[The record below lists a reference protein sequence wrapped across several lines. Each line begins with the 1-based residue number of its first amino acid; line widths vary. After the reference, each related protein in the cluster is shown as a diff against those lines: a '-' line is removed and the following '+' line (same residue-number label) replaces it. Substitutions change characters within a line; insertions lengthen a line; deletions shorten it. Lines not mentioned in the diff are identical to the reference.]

1 MNFRITRRA
10 DDVEINF
17 VPLIDVLVVLLI
29 FLMVTTTFGH
39 IGALGVE
46 LPSASGQSA
55 PADAVIALTVN
66 AAGEYRVDDQPVA
79 GRDRAALQAALAA
92 ARAGRDDVRVL
103 LSADR
108 RTAHEWVVLAME
120 AAGGAGLTR
129 ISFAVAAP
137 AP

>member
-39 IGALGVE
+39 IGAVGVE
-46 LPSASGQSA
+46 LPSASARSA
-55 PADAVIALTVN
+55 PGDAMIALAVN
-66 AAGEYRVDDQPVA
+66 AAGEYSVDDAPLPS
-79 GRDRAALQAALAA
+79 RDRAALEAALVA

-120 AAGGAGLTR
+120 AAGGAGLTQ
-129 ISFAVAAP
+129 ISFAVVAP
-137 AP
+137 SP

>member
-46 LPSASGQSA
+46 LPSASAQSA
-55 PADAVIALTVN
+55 PADTVIALTVN
-66 AAGEYRVDDQPVA
+66 AAGEYSVDDAPVP
-79 GRDRAALQAALAA
+79 GRDRAALEAALVA

-120 AAGGAGLTR
+120 AAGGAGLTQ

-137 AP
+137 SP